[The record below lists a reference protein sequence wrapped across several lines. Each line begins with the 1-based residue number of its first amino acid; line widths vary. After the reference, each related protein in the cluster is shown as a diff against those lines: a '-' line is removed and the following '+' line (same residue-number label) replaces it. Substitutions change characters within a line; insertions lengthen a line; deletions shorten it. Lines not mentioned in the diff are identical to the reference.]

1 MWPNKMPD
9 TKRRGVSLESQI
21 QERFSYAYGTRAF
34 GGLGGFPHVRLQ
46 EVSCGGWPPGDT

>member
-21 QERFSYAYGTRAF
+21 QERFSYAHGTQAF

-46 EVSCGGWPPGDT
+46 EVSCGGWPPGDM